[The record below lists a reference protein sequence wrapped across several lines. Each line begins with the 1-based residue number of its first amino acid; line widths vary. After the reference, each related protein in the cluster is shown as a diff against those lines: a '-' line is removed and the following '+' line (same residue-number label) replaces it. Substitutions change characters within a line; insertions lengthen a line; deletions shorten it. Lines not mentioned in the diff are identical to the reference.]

1 MGFDDI
7 LSKLTKKREDLK
19 PHKGDDNKEDAE
31 VAQLREER
39 NRFLGLIAAKLTGPS
54 IAEMQP
60 LKYDLDTPNRAVLLT
75 TVPIAFGKFELSK
88 RAYKLLA
95 RHVGMSLNSVSHWAL
110 CVIDRGFGIC
120 YCYDLMSD
128 DMALTAIGKNYFRV
142 SEITPEFIE
151 TWSSCYY
158 VGETTKSNEDVQELG
173 ISFMSLHPRYNL
185 LSNNCQDLVENLV
198 KEVCNGKV
206 ISQAKLS
213 EELSL
218 ASPKIALDLMVA
230 RFRSKTKESCEKDD
244 SKTVK
249 EELDIIKELWD
260 KVRR

>member
-1 MGFDDI
+1 MGFDV
-7 LSKLTKKREDLK
+7 LSKLTKKWENLK
-19 PHKGDDNKEDAE
+19 PHKGDNDEEDTE

-54 IAEMQP
+54 AVEMQP
-60 LKYDLDTPNRAVLLT
+60 LTYDLDTPNRAVLLV
-75 TVPIAFGKFELSK
+75 TVPIEFGKFELSK
-88 RAYKLLA
+88 RTYKLLA

-142 SEITPEFIE
+142 AEITPGYIE

-158 VGETTKSNEDVQELG
+158 VGETTKSHEEVQELG
-173 ISFMSLHPRYNL
+173 VRFMTLHPRYKL

-198 KEVCNGKV
+198 KEVCDGKV

-230 RFRSKTKESCEKDD
+230 RFRSKREGSGDTED

-249 EELDIIKELWD
+249 EELEIIKELWD